1 MSELLYT
8 APSVIKDTWHTHLH
22 LIYTNGHTSIVNVY
36 KVNSISPSHSHKE
49 IRMGMSNIFFLG
61 IRASEKKIGDQGD
74 VTYKDTDS
82 SDTDESTFSA
92 IPASTKKDTSLDE
105 YAQGIDS

>member
-1 MSELLYT
+1 
-8 APSVIKDTWHTHLH
+8 
-22 LIYTNGHTSIVNVY
+22 
-36 KVNSISPSHSHKE
+36 
-49 IRMGMSNIFFLG
+49 MSNIFFLG
-61 IRASEKKIGDQGD
+61 IRASEKKIGDKGD

-105 YAQGIDS
+105 YAQGMDS